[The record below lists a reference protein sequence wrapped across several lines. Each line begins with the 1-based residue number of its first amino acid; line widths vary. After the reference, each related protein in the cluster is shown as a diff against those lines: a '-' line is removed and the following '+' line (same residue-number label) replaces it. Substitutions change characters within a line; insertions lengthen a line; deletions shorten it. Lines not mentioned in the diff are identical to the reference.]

1 MASVNVVYNALKDL
15 ANKDERG
22 FVTPAVFNSFAA
34 VAQTNIFNS
43 IFQELNVA
51 KNLRVRGID
60 VQRHLS
66 KLKQLEEDLSTF
78 SKTETLS
85 QVNGI
90 FSKPEDLSRVISLRT
105 FGSFV
110 FGQTTSVPVDIIY
123 DEEKLEYVLQSELSV
138 PTDSHPVAFL
148 SDVIEVFPTSVKKLK
163 LRYYKQPEGVNP
175 TTGARTAANPRFG
188 YTTVSGK
195 EIYSASNSVD
205 FELPDHY
212 IPKLVMEIGKM
223 IGINLRDE
231 AVMAY
236 GAQPQ
241 G

>member
-51 KNLRVRGID
+51 KNMRVRGID

-85 QVNGI
+85 QVNGL
-90 FSKPEDLSRVISLRT
+90 FSKPADLSRVISLRT

-163 LRYYKQPEGVNP
+163 LRYYKQPEG
-175 TTGARTAANPRFG
+175 
-188 YTTVSGK
+188 
-195 EIYSASNSVD
+195 
-205 FELPDHY
+205 
-212 IPKLVMEIGKM
+212 
-223 IGINLRDE
+223 
-231 AVMAY
+231 
-236 GAQPQ
+236 
-241 G
+241 